1 MSIRNKVFSENTT
14 IIGIKSNK
22 RFINREL
29 SWLSFNERVLN
40 EAKNKEYPILER
52 LRFLSISGNNLDEF
66 HIVRVAGISR
76 QIKGKVRSISADGRT
91 PEQQLED
98 VTNSLKSLLYEQQ
111 VMWSELHDSLLEK
124 NIIVIQ
130 KKEDFQKYIKEINE
144 IFIKEI
150 FPVLTPMAVDP
161 AHPFPFLPNLSS
173 SIVLLLEG
181 LKSKKLIALITFP
194 PNLERFFKIFPHRD
208 LFIKTKDIILLN
220 IRKLFP
226 SYQLLESAFIRVI
239 RDGDIEFEEEAEDLM
254 VSFENA
260 LKKRRLGSVIG
271 LYVEE
276 KAGEKLLNI
285 VKKTLDITDS
295 KLFKI
300 KSILDIESLAEI
312 IEGSR
317 SGELFKK
324 FIPRFPKRIMDHEGD
339 CFAAIREKEIVV
351 HHPFESF
358 DVVVGFLNQAA
369 NDPSVV
375 SIKQTLYRTSANS
388 PIVQALIEAAN
399 NGKSVTAIIE
409 LKARFDEEKNIQWAK
424 DLEKAGV
431 QIVYGFLKWKT
442 HAKISL
448 VARKERNTIR
458 SYVHFGTGNYHPITA
473 KVYTDL
479 SYFSSN
485 QDLCEDAGKIFNFIT
500 GYAYPENMKLVS
512 FSPITLRGKL
522 KSLINQ
528 EIENK
533 KKNLSSEIWIKVN
546 SLIDPE
552 IIDDLY
558 RASNSGVKI
567 QLIVRGICGL
577 KPGLKGLSENIK
589 VKSVIGRFLEHS
601 RVYCFANGFEMPSRK
616 NKVFISS
623 ADLMTRNLDRRVETF
638 IPIINE
644 TVHKQILDQI
654 ILSYIKDNI
663 QSSELNSMGEYYKT
677 EINGKFFSAHDF
689 FMNNPSLSGRGSM
702 KKINE
707 KK

>member
-40 EAKNKEYPILER
+40 EARNEEYPILER

-66 HIVRVAGISR
+66 HIVRVAGITR
-76 QIKGKVRSISADGRT
+76 QIKGKVKSISADGRT

-173 SIVLLLEG
+173 TIILSFKG
-181 LKSKKLIALITFP
+181 LKSKKLIALVTFP
-194 PNLERFFKIFPHRD
+194 PNLERFFKIFPDRD

-276 KAGEKLLNI
+276 KAGEKLLNF
-285 VKKTLDITDS
+285 VKKKLNIIDS

-300 KSILDIESLAEI
+300 KSILDIESLVEI

-339 CFAAIREKEIVV
+339 FFAAIREKEIVV

-358 DVVVGFLNQAA
+358 DVVVRFLNQAA
-369 NDPSVV
+369 NDPSVI

-485 QDLCEDAGKIFNFIT
+485 KDLCEDAGKIFNFIT
-500 GYAYPENMKLVS
+500 GYAHPENMKLVS

-533 KKNLSSEIWIKVN
+533 KKNLFSEIWIKVN
-546 SLIDPE
+546 SLIDSE

-577 KPGLKGLSENIK
+577 KPGIKGLSENIK
-589 VKSVIGRFLEHS
+589 VKSIIGRFLEHS

-638 IPIINE
+638 IPIMNE
-644 TVHKQILDQI
+644 TIHEQILDQI
-654 ILSYIKDNI
+654 IVSYIKDNI
-663 QSSELNSMGEYYKT
+663 QSSELDSLGEYHKT
-677 EINGKFFSAHDF
+677 NINGRIFSAHDF
-689 FMNNPSLSGRGSM
+689 FMNNQSLSGRGII
-702 KKINE
+702 KK
-707 KK
+707 